1 MKFLPKIFTFQNLL
15 WFVPLLF
22 LFVTKGSR
30 ATDTQRFATKSL
42 SLSGMPYNKEGRF
55 KSPFANPNFGKPC
68 KVNVGFML
76 KSITSYSI
84 KEGKFY
90 ADFYLSYTSDKPMPG
105 DIQPHFT
112 NGMLEEDSHMAVIA
126 NEPTFKLWRV
136 HAVFFHEADLRSYPF
151 DSQELEIGIEE
162 GDVGIDQ
169 INFIADKDHTN
180 LDSDFVMPGWEVT
193 HIESRILTHYYP
205 DRFEHDDMYYPRYI
219 FRLGISRFSNS
230 ALFTVFLPAFVI
242 VLVSLSGIWLSGKQI
257 DTRIN
262 ASAPMLAAA
271 VLFHYTLS
279 QEIPATAYLTRADK
293 LMMGVYLG
301 LIVNLFAT
309 WAFFFFDSK
318 HEEKIYQLGRK
329 IVPPLNII
337 LYILGSTL

>member
-1 MKFLPKIFTFQNLL
+1 
-15 WFVPLLF
+15 
-22 LFVTKGSR
+22 
-30 ATDTQRFATKSL
+30 
-42 SLSGMPYNKEGRF
+42 
-55 KSPFANPNFGKPC
+55 
-68 KVNVGFML
+68 
-76 KSITSYSI
+76 
-84 KEGKFY
+84 
-90 ADFYLSYTSDKPMPG
+90 MPG

-112 NGMLEEDSHMAVIA
+112 NGMVEEDSHMAIIA

-169 INFIADKDHTN
+169 INFLADKDHTN

-318 HEEKIYQLGRK
+318 HEETIYKLGRR